1 MTLQICEQIKPG
13 GTRCGSPAVRGT
25 QHCYYHNNLRR
36 CMPMTTM
43 FVEQNPNPA
52 PGEYPV
58 AVFDLPLLEDPASI
72 QIGFM
77 QLIHG
82 VAHHRLEPRRA
93 RLILSALH
101 GAASNLRMLSEAMPR
116 CVEEKPEKKA
126 VAGVEMLEAKPS
138 RSA

>member
-1 MTLQICEQIKPG
+1 LWVAGRARDATLLLPQQ
-13 GTRCGSPAVRGT
+13 SAAL
-25 QHCYYHNNLRR
+25 HA
-36 CMPMTTM
+36 
-43 FVEQNPNPA
+43 A